1 MFPKVSWSPHT
12 PHSWHLGTQ
21 LKLQHILWHTKSKLL
36 YLLQLCFKPR
46 IICYMYAFYPFCH
59 KHLLKLMDANDK
71 GNDVA
76 GLDL

>member
-1 MFPKVSWSPHT
+1 
-12 PHSWHLGTQ
+12 
-21 LKLQHILWHTKSKLL
+21 
-36 YLLQLCFKPR
+36 
-46 IICYMYAFYPFCH
+46 MYAFYPFCH